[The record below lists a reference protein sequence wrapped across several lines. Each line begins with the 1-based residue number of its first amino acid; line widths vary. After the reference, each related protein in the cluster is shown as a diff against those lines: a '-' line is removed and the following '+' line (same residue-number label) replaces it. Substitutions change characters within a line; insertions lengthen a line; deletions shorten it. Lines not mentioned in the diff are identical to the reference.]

1 MKALKYVSLFV
12 VLAMLITACAAPAPT
27 ATPVPPT
34 KAPAA
39 AAPTA
44 APAPTKAPEPTKAPA
59 AEPTKAAAAPTA
71 APTAAAAAVNL
82 TPPGACTL
90 KTPPAQQASIA
101 YLSNKFSV
109 LEYYANALDQ
119 CGKNPAN
126 NVKIQTDWLPSNE
139 RLQKANLVLS
149 SGDTAY
155 EIIHA
160 TTNNMVDFASA
171 GWLLPLD
178 DLIAKYKDQ
187 YKLGD
192 IPEAVWAKM
201 RVNGK
206 IYGIPNSGNAQ
217 IFFYRK
223 DIYEKY
229 NLKPPKTWAEAE
241 EQFKLLAE
249 KKDTPYVFAATWAK
263 GSDLAGEFGRSL
275 LTKGGAWFEGGA
287 ANPKFNDA
295 KAVELGEWMKGLLKY
310 MPADVLTYNNDK
322 VMIALQ
328 QGQVAS
334 AITWVT
340 RAKQMDDPTQS
351 KVIGLINFAA
361 VPSFGDGP
369 TGTSVGFDTFVIPA
383 KTDVPADVI
392 FQVLMEATNQERQA
406 GAADLAIM
414 PRAAVANDPAIVQRN
429 RYLVAINDAVARGMY
444 NQLPTMVPYYG
455 IASRAAGNYLAD
467 ALAGTSTVKQAL
479 DTAAKDY
486 LAQAK
491 EQGFIK

>member
-1 MKALKYVSLFV
+1 MKLANKLFILIAL
-12 VLAMLITACAAPAPT
+12 LAIAIIIVACAAP
-27 ATPVPPT
+27 TPEPT
-34 KAPAA
+34 KPP
-39 AAPTA
+39 APTA
-44 APAPTKAPEPTKAPA
+44 AQPTKAPEPTKAPA
-59 AEPTKAAAAPTA
+59 AEPTKAPAPTTAAAAPTA
-71 APTAAAAAVNL
+71 VAAVVNL
-82 TPPGACTL
+82 TPPGTCTL
-90 KTPPAQQASIA
+90 KTPPAQPVSIA

-126 NVKIQTDWLPSNE
+126 KVKFQVDWLPSNE

-263 GSDLAGEFGRSL
+263 GSDLGGDFGRSL
-275 LTKGGAWFEGGA
+275 LTKGGAWFEGGP

-295 KAVELGEWMKGLLKY
+295 KAVEVGEWMKGLLKY
-310 MPADVLTYNNDK
+310 MPPDVLTYNNDK

-328 QGQVAS
+328 QGQVAA

-351 KVIGLINFAA
+351 KVVGLINFAA

-369 TGTSVGFDTFVIPA
+369 TGTSIGFDTFVIPA

-392 FQVLMEATNQERQA
+392 FQVLMEATSQEKQA

-444 NQLPTMVPYYG
+444 DQLPTMVPTMALRCVRSAT
-455 IASRAAGNYLAD
+455 IWPMPWPAPAPSSRRWTLQPRTTWRKPKSRASSSNRR
-467 ALAGTSTVKQAL
+467 
-479 DTAAKDY
+479 
-486 LAQAK
+486 
-491 EQGFIK
+491 